1 VDNDALILE
10 LTASMLE
17 ELGCEVLQERSGND
31 APGTIAD
38 DQSTEVLITDIDM
51 PGLSGTELAQ
61 RARGFRD
68 RLRVI
73 LLSGRESDG
82 YGYPLIRKPFLRSDL
97 QRGMAEINASC

>member
-1 VDNDALILE
+1 MDDDALILE

-17 ELGCEVLQERSGND
+17 ELGCEVLQARSGND
-31 APGTIAD
+31 ALGTIAD
-38 DQSTEVLITDIDM
+38 DQSIEVLITDINM

-68 RLRVI
+68 RLHVI

-97 QRGMAEINASC
+97 QRVMAEINASC